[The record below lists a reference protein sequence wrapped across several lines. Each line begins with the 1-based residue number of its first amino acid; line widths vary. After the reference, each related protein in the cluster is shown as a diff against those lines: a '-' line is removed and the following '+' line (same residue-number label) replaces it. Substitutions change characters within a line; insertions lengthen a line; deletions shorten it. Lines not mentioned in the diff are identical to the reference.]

1 MSKEDKP
8 KRTRST
14 KKTTAAAR
22 AAELEAKIAELE
34 ARLASLSPQ
43 TGTSEARLQQRA
55 APEEPTP
62 SYAEPAP
69 GEVSPAYSKIS
80 STSYTGNKYY
90 ATRARL
96 AYHPPDKQFRGTS
109 TSTARPSPGP
119 EREYAP
125 EPSTSYRDT
134 MREERK
140 QERRSM
146 WKAKGAS
153 YEDYTPEHERRAPPP
168 PREEPK
174 PRAAPRPESKPA
186 PRREVAEKVEMPQ
199 AAGEVAPAY
208 ATISSTSYTG
218 NKYYATR
225 KRMSYHPPNKQFT
238 GASTTGAPPIPAPE
252 PPKKSRGTLPAGF
265 KP

>member
-1 MSKEDKP
+1 MSKEVKP

-14 KKTTAAAR
+14 KKVTTAAR

-43 TGTSEARLQQRA
+43 AGTSEARQQKRPA
-55 APEEPTP
+55 REEQTS
-62 SYAEPAP
+62 SYAEPAL
-69 GEVSPAYSKIS
+69 GEVAPAYAKIS

-96 AYHPPDKQFRGTS
+96 AYHPPDKQFRGTT
-109 TSTARPSPGP
+109 TSTARPSPPPSP
-119 EREYAP
+119 EEYAP
-125 EPSTSYRDT
+125 EPTTSSRD
-134 MREERK
+134 MPERTRQ
-140 QERRSM
+140 QERRSL

-153 YEDYTPEHERRAPPP
+153 YEDYVPEHERRAPPP
-168 PREEPK
+168 RREEPK
-174 PRAAPRPESKPA
+174 PRPA
-186 PRREVAEKVEMPQ
+186 PKPSRKHEVAEKMEMLE

-225 KRMSYHPPNKQFT
+225 RRLAYHPPNKQFT
-238 GASTTGAPPIPAPE
+238 GASTAETTPAPAPE
-252 PPKKSRGTLPAGF
+252 PPKPRTRGTLPAGF
-265 KP
+265 KR